1 MAMLF
6 VTSEPAAAAPIALTA
21 GQFAADPSLYQAVA
35 AQAAAIRERIVS
47 NRAACGGSYARA
59 PLLVAPTQRVDGV
72 ERLLKVN

>member
-47 NRAACGGSYARA
+47 NRAACGGSYAA
-59 PLLVAPTQRVDGV
+59 TEAANAIAAG
-72 ERLLKVN
+72 